1 MQLPFKQHMHGHA
14 CNCRIRGNG
23 EVIRRDEFEQRKEAA
38 EQARQ
43 ARLNKK
49 PKKLASQGKN
59 VEEFP
64 LLQTHTQV
72 QLAQAKA
79 QLAHVKMQLAEAKV
93 QLAWRSSITVS
104 THYSGFGS
112 RKILLDLTF
121 RLYGLGLLPIS
132 LFGPNLLGKSAKCLR
147 MQTKIAQPGHDG
159 VQSHSANVHVFK

>member
-1 MQLPFKQHMHGHA
+1 MLRSSRSCRSGIMEMRIHAPLHVSRETDEEHLLCMHGSK
-14 CNCRIRGNG
+14 C
-23 EVIRRDEFEQRKEAA
+23 VSTTMQRLVGSIIYDIK
-38 EQARQ
+38 
-43 ARLNKK
+43 
-49 PKKLASQGKN
+49 
-59 VEEFP
+59 
-64 LLQTHTQV
+64 THTQV

-159 VQSHSANVHVFK
+159 VQSHSAN